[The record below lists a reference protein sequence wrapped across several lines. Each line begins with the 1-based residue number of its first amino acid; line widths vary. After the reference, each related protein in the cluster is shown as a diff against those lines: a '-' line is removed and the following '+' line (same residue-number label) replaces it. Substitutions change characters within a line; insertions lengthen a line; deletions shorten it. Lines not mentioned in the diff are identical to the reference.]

1 MHCGLSSR
9 IALLLLTA
17 GLPLCGQAIG
27 VIGMDG
33 RVVDDNGAPV
43 PGVRVIAAPAGTT
56 KPPSLGGTT
65 TDAAGA
71 FRLTV
76 PDRGTWAVFAQE
88 EGFFLFVRP
97 DLIVD
102 RDTTLEIHLSRLKEM
117 SESLDVRY
125 SPPVIDP
132 EHTGDTKA
140 LQSPAILNVPYPAGQ
155 DYRSALPLMSGA
167 VQDNS
172 GQVHFNGGETNE
184 TNYRLNG
191 FDVSDPATGGL
202 TTRLNVDTV
211 QTLEWEASRY
221 SPEKGKGSAG
231 TLEIRTQMGDDH
243 WRFGGTNFIPGLAA
257 QNGLYVNHW
266 SPRATV
272 SGPIKKG
279 RGWFHNAFDAY
290 YTANTIP
297 QLPGG
302 QNRNNSL
309 TTTDLTRFQWNL
321 SDSQIL
327 SGSFLINLGDDR
339 RAGLSFL
346 NPAQTTTNSRH
357 SLMLGTIKDQ
367 LIIGGGVLE
376 FGFANTNAYN
386 RSAPQGDQ
394 PYVVTPFGASGN
406 YFRDDKTWSSRQEWL
421 INGFVKPIRWHGSHQ
436 IEVGADVE
444 RSNLNQTIYRHEFT
458 VVRADNSIVRSIQF
472 AGSPQQ
478 FRTNVEA
485 YSYVVDRWSPLA
497 TLTVEGGFRTQWD
510 EYTGGAP
517 PAPRLA
523 AAWAPKLLGGL
534 KLSAGWGVF
543 YDAATLGMLALS
555 QEQTSVSTYYAP
567 DGTQVGVPVQSMFV
581 LRPHDVRL
589 PRFAMSSF
597 TAERK
602 LPLGLNGRVNLISRQ
617 GSRGFSFEQTIE
629 NPSTNLYVLDNVARE
644 KYRAAEFEVRRT
656 FLAKYQWFASYTRSE
671 ARSTAVIGYSIENP
685 LLTPQTG
692 GPLPWDAP
700 NRVVMWGWAPVS
712 KQWFPRLLRPIVGET
727 DFQVLGDFQTGF
739 PFSAV
744 TETGYIAGQPGAY
757 RFPDYLTLN
766 VALERKFPF
775 HGYMWAFRGALV
787 NSLDRQNANVVNNDF
802 NSPDFM
808 AFQRGQARAV
818 NVRLRFIG
826 RVK

>member
-1 MHCGLSSR
+1 
-9 IALLLLTA
+9 
-17 GLPLCGQAIG
+17 
-27 VIGMDG
+27 
-33 RVVDDNGAPV
+33 
-43 PGVRVIAAPAGTT
+43 
-56 KPPSLGGTT
+56 
-65 TDAAGA
+65 
-71 FRLTV
+71 
-76 PDRGTWAVFAQE
+76 
-88 EGFFLFVRP
+88 
-97 DLIVD
+97 
-102 RDTTLEIHLSRLKEM
+102 
-117 SESLDVRY
+117 LDVRY

-712 KQWFPRLLRPIVGET
+712 KQWFPRLLQPIVGET
-727 DFQVLGDFQTGF
+727 DFQVLGDFRTGF

>member
-617 GSRGFSFEQTIE
+617 GNRGFSFEQAIE

-644 KYRAAEFEVRRT
+644 KYRAAEFEARRT

>member
-644 KYRAAEFEVRRT
+644 KYRAAEFEARRT

>member
-155 DYRSALPLMSGA
+155 DYRSALPMMSGA

>member
-1 MHCGLSSR
+1 
-9 IALLLLTA
+9 
-17 GLPLCGQAIG
+17 
-27 VIGMDG
+27 
-33 RVVDDNGAPV
+33 
-43 PGVRVIAAPAGTT
+43 
-56 KPPSLGGTT
+56 
-65 TDAAGA
+65 
-71 FRLTV
+71 
-76 PDRGTWAVFAQE
+76 
-88 EGFFLFVRP
+88 
-97 DLIVD
+97 
-102 RDTTLEIHLSRLKEM
+102 
-117 SESLDVRY
+117 
-125 SPPVIDP
+125 
-132 EHTGDTKA
+132 
-140 LQSPAILNVPYPAGQ
+140 
-155 DYRSALPLMSGA
+155 LMSGA